1 MKFIILAFV
10 LLTAN
15 VFALDLSVNTDK
27 DLENSANKS
36 LSRSKDMSVDKTKT
50 TTKSKDNTK
59 EKSLLKSK
67 NLTLDGKVKTIAT
80 IAALEKL
87 NLGTFGYCKLLTE
100 PKNVSDFDLSCK
112 TKWGGYNSGLCDF
125 ISSAAQNYQP
135 LSEVVD
141 KEKEEELKGYAACG
155 LYYSGLIA
163 QALKTGKLNLE
174 IKDPEIKDQII
185 FYLAIL
191 EDSNCIL
198 AGNTS
203 TIMCNSL
210 TINIDNSLK
219 LTANNVEIFGGDY
232 YLGYKLDLSKN
243 KSINKSLRLS
253 YNMSSAKNLSN
264 KIVKTLKNE
273 NSEII
278 KMSKKASSSL
288 GLGKFIPA
296 E

>member
-50 TTKSKDNTK
+50 VTKSKDI
-59 EKSLLKSK
+59 SKSK
-67 NLTLDGKVKTIAT
+67 DMSKSKDISLDGKVKIIAT
-80 IAALEKL
+80 LAAMEKL
-87 NLGTFGYCKLLTE
+87 NIGTFGYCKLLTE
-100 PKNVSDFDLSCK
+100 PKNLSDFDLSCK
-112 TKWGGYNSGLCDF
+112 TKWGSYNKGLCDF

-135 LSEVVD
+135 LTDIVEEYV
-141 KEKEEELKGYAACG
+141 EEELKSYAACG

-163 QALKTGKLNLE
+163 QYLKTGKLDVI
-174 IKDPEIKDQII
+174 IKDKPIKNQII
-185 FYLAIL
+185 LYLSIL

-198 AGNTS
+198 AGNTH

-210 TINIDNSLK
+210 TININNSLN
-219 LTANNVEIFGGDY
+219 LSANNVEIFGGNE
-232 YLGYKLDLSKN
+232 YLGYKLNLSKN
-243 KSINKSLRLS
+243 RSLRKSLNVS
-253 YNMSSAKNLSN
+253 YNMSNAKNLSN

-273 NSEII
+273 NSEVI

-288 GLGKFIPA
+288 GLGKFIPS